1 MAAKAKATSG
11 SGKGR
16 GAGKAHRSIK
26 GSSGTVQHRSNPNG
40 RITGGKPTGTPPK
53 K

>member
-1 MAAKAKATSG
+1 MAARASNG
-11 SGKGR
+11 NRSGKSEGTGR
-16 GAGKAHRSIK
+16 K
-26 GSSGTVQHRSNPNG
+26 SSPRRTGDRPNPNG

>member
-1 MAAKAKATSG
+1 MATKTS

-16 GAGKAHRSIK
+16 SGGRSQRSIK
-26 GSSGTVQHRSNPNG
+26 ESSGTVQHRSNSNG
-40 RITGGKPTGTPPK
+40 RITSGKPTGTPPK

>member
-1 MAAKAKATSG
+1 MAKASNGGGRGKSRGGSVRKSSGG
-11 SGKGR
+11 SGNR
-16 GAGKAHRSIK
+16 P
-26 GSSGTVQHRSNPNG
+26 NPNG